1 MATIFFVILL
11 LNTNIFAQEESGH
24 SYFFSKGKT
33 TYSSHFSG
41 IIVWTMIV
49 DDKTTFLYQ
58 TPERLV
64 VVKAELTPSEEC
76 NDSTICYDGTITEV
90 NYESSPLKAGDTFKL
105 TIDPTE
111 NTEVVSFLS
120 GFLENVDVKIGLQK
134 SRTNLSADSTVQ
146 ESQTTSKSLVVLTEK
161 DQYGIGETI
170 NFTITN
176 NGNTRLFPNGWG
188 YSINGSDGN
197 HYAPNGV
204 LKMMIVAL
212 PPGNSIN
219 WTWNQ
224 MDGNDTQVIPGEYT
238 ITASY
243 TEENTQKQ
251 ISSSKIIEIIK

>member
-1 MATIFFVILL
+1 MVTIFFVIIL
-11 LNTNIFAQEESGH
+11 LNTNIFAQGESVQ

-41 IIVWTMIV
+41 IIVWTMIM
-49 DDKTTFLYQ
+49 DDKATLLYQ

-64 VVKAELTPSEEC
+64 VVKAELTPSGEC

-90 NYESSPLKAGDTFKL
+90 NYESSPLKAGDTFK
-105 TIDPTE
+105 TIIDTTE
-111 NTEVVSFLS
+111 DTEVVSFLS
-120 GFLENVDVKIGLQK
+120 GFLENADVKIGLQK
-134 SRTNLSADSTVQ
+134 TRTNLSADSTVQ
-146 ESQTTSKSLVVLTEK
+146 ESQTSKSLVVLTEK
-161 DQYGIGETI
+161 DQYGIGEII

-176 NGNTRLFPNGWG
+176 NGNTRLFPDGWG

-197 HYAPNGV
+197 RYAPNGV

-219 WTWNQ
+219 WTWDQ
-224 MDGNDTQVIPGEYT
+224 MDGNSTQVIPGKYT

-251 ISSSKIIEIIK
+251 ISSSKTIEIIE